1 MGVRPE
7 VVPLL
12 VLETLVRSGAPQGRL
27 VEWLEG
33 WSYLE
38 MRRRR
43 RG

>member
-43 RG
+43 G